1 MEEINAVI
9 TCVGGYVPDYIMTNE
24 EISEMVDTSDEW
36 IMTRIGIK
44 ERRILKG
51 EGLGTSYM
59 GTKAVEDLFKK
70 TNVKPEDIDL
80 VICTTTT
87 PDYFFP
93 STAALVAMNVGMKNA
108 FAFDME
114 AACSGFLYGLE
125 TANAYIKAGR
135 YKKII
140 LISGDKLSS
149 VTNYSDRT
157 TCPIF
162 GDGAGAV
169 LIEPTIEKVGLM
181 DSQLYTDATG
191 LPYLHIKYGGS
202 AYPTTNESIK
212 LWGHAIYQEGKA
224 VFKFAVTNMSDASEL
239 VMKRN
244 GLSKDDVAWVV
255 PHQANVRIIDAVANR
270 MGLDR
275 NKVMINIHKFGNTS
289 AGTIPLCLWEWEDR
303 LKKGDNLILTAFGGG
318 FTWGAVYLKWGYDGK
333 NVTK

>member
-9 TCVGGYVPDYIMTNE
+9 TCVGGYVPDYVLTNDE
-24 EISEMVDTSDEW
+24 LSEIVDTTDEW

-51 EGLGTSYM
+51 EGIGTSFM

-70 TNVKPEDIDL
+70 TDTKPEEIDL
-80 VICTTTT
+80 VICATTT

-93 STAALVAMNVGMKNA
+93 STAALIATNTGMKNA

-114 AACSGFLYGLE
+114 AACSGFLFGME
-125 TANAYIKAGR
+125 TANTYIKSGR
-135 YKKII
+135 CKKVV
-140 LISGDKLSS
+140 LISGDKLSM
-149 VTNYSDRT
+149 VTNYTDRT

-169 LIEPTIEKVGLM
+169 LLEPTNEKVGVI
-181 DSQLYTDATG
+181 DSRLYTDATG
-191 LPYLHIKYGGS
+191 FPYLHIKAGGS
-202 AYPTTNESIK
+202 AHPASHETVDKNE
-212 LWGHAIYQEGKA
+212 HTIYQEGKA

-244 GLSKDDVAWVV
+244 GLTKEEVDWVV
-255 PHQANVRIIDAVANR
+255 PHQANIRIIDAVANR

-275 NKVMINIHKFGNTS
+275 NKVMINIQKFGNTS
-289 AGTIPLCLWEWEDR
+289 AGTIPLCLWEWEDK

-318 FTWGAVYLKWGYDGK
+318 FTWGAMYLKWGYDGK
-333 NVTK
+333 NK

>member
-1 MEEINAVI
+1 MNEEVNAVI
-9 TCVGGYVPDYIMTNE
+9 TCVGGYVPDYVLTNGE
-24 EISEMVDTSDEW
+24 LSEIVDTTDEW

-44 ERRILKG
+44 ERRILK
-51 EGLGTSYM
+51 EKNSGTSVM

-70 TNVKPEDIDL
+70 TDTKPEDIEL

-93 STAALVAMNVGMKNA
+93 STAALIATNTGMKNA

-114 AACSGFLYGLE
+114 AACSGFLFGLE
-125 TANAYIKAGR
+125 TASSYIKSGR

-140 LISGDKLSS
+140 LVSGDKLSS
-149 VTNYSDRT
+149 VTNYSDRA

-169 LIEPTIEKVGLM
+169 LVEPTSEKLGVL
-181 DSQLYTDATG
+181 DSRLYTDAG
-191 LPYLHIKYGGS
+191 GFPYLHIKYGGS
-202 AYPTTNESIK
+202 AYPATEESIK
-212 LWGHAIYQEGKA
+212 SNGTTIYQEGKA

-244 GLSKDDVAWVV
+244 GLTKDDIDWMV
-255 PHQANVRIIDAVANR
+255 PHQANIRIIDAVANR
-270 MGLDR
+270 MDFDR
-275 NKVMINIHKFGNTS
+275 NKVMVNIQKFGNTS
-289 AGTIPLCLWEWEDR
+289 AGTIPLCLWEWEDK

-318 FTWGAVYLKWGYDGK
+318 FTWGALYLKWAYNGK
-333 NVTK
+333 SK